1 MEKTEKI
8 KIIKVGEL
16 LKETLFDYRQNWQKF
31 GYLLVIPL
39 IISFV
44 MNLVSYLF
52 VSFGQSLNL
61 WVTLILGLL
70 AVIFFIA
77 FFVFYI
83 FVYIAQFLLINDL
96 SAEVNFSNLMEWLK
110 KAKPYFWRI
119 VAISII
125 YAFISILLLT
135 PGMFYFYFVF
145 YRLIFTYIVYAIISI
160 LGLILLLI
168 PGIFFM
174 VAYAFTVYAGVI
186 DDLIFENSF
195 GYSRKLIKG
204 YWWAVFG
211 RFVVGLLLLYLFVG
225 LISLL
230 FMLLNYLL
238 SLFLSASVA
247 TGLASLLYNLVSI
260 FIGLLV
266 GPLSIIYSYKI
277 YISLKSVKGL

>member
-16 LKETLFDYRQNWQKF
+16 LKETFSDYGQSWQKF
-31 GYLLVIPL
+31 AYLLVIPL
-39 IISFV
+39 VLSFV

-52 VSFGQSLNL
+52 VAFGQGLNL

-83 FVYIAQFLLINDL
+83 FVYIAQFLLIKDL
-96 SAEVNFSNLMEWLK
+96 SVEVDFSNLKEWLK
-110 KAKPYFWRI
+110 RAKPYFWRI
-119 VAISII
+119 VAISI
-125 YAFISILLLT
+125 
-135 PGMFYFYFVF
+135 
-145 YRLIFTYIVYAIISI
+145 VYALVAVFGMI
-160 LGLILLLI
+160 LFLI

-174 VAYAFTVYAGVI
+174 VAYAFTVYAGIVE
-186 DDLIFENSF
+186 DLNFENSF
-195 GYSRKLIKG
+195 GYSRKLVKG

-230 FMLLNYLL
+230 FMPLNYLF
-238 SLFLSASVA
+238 SLFLSASAA
-247 TGLASLLYNLVSI
+247 TGLSSLLYNLVSI
-260 FIGLLV
+260 FIGLLL

-277 YISLKSVKGL
+277 YTSLKGVKGL